1 MRSYRTLMVCILLM
15 ITLVVGV
22 SAAQIGA
29 ADHLDSPLVMA
40 DGRTD
45 INDIY
50 AFQSPE
56 NAGNTVLVMT
66 VNPLAGVASPT
77 AFHPTAGYTFNI
89 DQDGDARADLT
100 YRLQFRDRPDGSQR
114 VTLYSKDN
122 NGVNRLVTG
131 LTGQTLTIPG
141 GGKLTASL
149 FDDPFFFDLVSFR
162 NGLTFCDGD
171 EFDFFAGL
179 NVSAIVLEV
188 PSSWLGP
195 SNIGVWAHTDVGG
208 LQIDRMGRPA
218 VNTVF
223 ISSADKD
230 TFNRSLPVYD
240 QVNFRDQ
247 VVAVITALS
256 GDPAL
261 AEALADVLLPDI
273 LTVDTSNPAGFLNGR
288 ALANDV
294 IDAELN
300 LITGGAVTGDC
311 VDANDKPFN
320 ATFPY
325 LATPHMVTTLAV
337 DQN

>member
-1 MRSYRTLMVCILLM
+1 MKNHRTVIFFALLM
-15 ITLVVGV
+15 AALVIGV
-22 SAAQIGA
+22 SAVQIGA
-29 ADHLDSPLVMA
+29 ADHLDSPLVIA

-56 NAGNTVLVMT
+56 NPNNTVLIMT
-66 VNPLAGVASPT
+66 VNPLAGVVSPT
-77 AFHPTAGYTFNI
+77 SFNQAAGYNFNI
-89 DQDGDARADLT
+89 DRDGDAKTDLF
-100 YRLQFRDRPDGSQR
+100 YHLRFRDRADGSQR
-114 VTLYSKDN
+114 VILFGRDDQS
-122 NGVNRLVTG
+122 GGRLADGPV
-131 LTGQTLTIPG
+131 GQTLLIPG
-141 GGKLTASL
+141 GGKLMTGV
-149 FDDPFFFDLVSFR
+149 FDDPFFFDLVSFQ

-195 SNIGVWAHTDVGG
+195 NNIGVWAHTAVGG
-208 LQIDRMGRPA
+208 MQIDRMGRPA

-230 TFNRSLPVYD
+230 RFNRSQPIYD
-240 QVNFRDQ
+240 QVQFRDQ
-247 VVAVITALS
+247 VVGVITALS

-273 LTVDTSNPAGFLNGR
+273 LTIDTSNPAGFLNGR
-288 ALANDV
+288 APADDV

-311 VDANDKPFN
+311 VDANDMPFS

-325 LATPHMVTTLAV
+325 LAAPHMMTTNAE
-337 DQN
+337 QK